1 MKFYQLSA
9 KDRRKILNDEG
20 IELEKIDDEV
30 LEKLN
35 NLSENVIGQLCLP
48 LGVVQ
53 SLNVNDANYMVPM
66 ATEEPSVIAAANH
79 GASIFN
85 KMVG

>member
-53 SLNVNDANYMVPM
+53 RDRK
-66 ATEEPSVIAAANH
+66 SV
-79 GASIFN
+79 
-85 KMVG
+85 V